1 MATGI
6 LFGLWPALRATRP
19 DLISAMR
26 DEGTGFGAGWRRSRL
41 RSWLVGGQVAV
52 SMLLLITA
60 GLLARGL
67 VRSRVADPGFDM
79 RGLYLLTGDFGHDRA
94 EALARQRRV
103 IDRLRIAPD
112 LSGVAV
118 GGVPMVGT
126 WTPPMGGDQI
136 RGRRLASYAGG
147 G

>member
-26 DEGTGFGAGWRRSRL
+26 DEGTGFGAGWTRSRL
-41 RSWLVGGQVAV
+41 RGWLVGGQVAV

-67 VRSRVADPGFDM
+67 VRSRVADPALDMHGPHVLAGGFAS
-79 RGLYLLTGDFGHDRA
+79 DRSKGRVRPRPA
-94 EALARQRRV
+94 TARALA
-103 IDRLRIAPD
+103 AP
-112 LSGVAV
+112 
-118 GGVPMVGT
+118 T
-126 WTPPMGGDQI
+126 
-136 RGRRLASYAGG
+136 
-147 G
+147 